1 MKALQEELRAYYSA
15 RSGRDRE
22 KTLNPF
28 LDEMNGWAEAHPDA
42 SPLEMKTVQYE
53 IIADRFKPVI
63 FRNTSFFSE
72 MGVRIAEYDGTGM
85 GPGAWLMHRN
95 GHLWQEENPEIFLQ
109 HQEFSR
115 AGFHLAYGPFVDP
128 DHHCF
133 PFTAVLRNGLEHFY
147 REFGKNTDEF
157 SIMVCRS
164 LLAIRKIAEK
174 FADAAE
180 KLTPET
186 PQQAVHLKRI
196 AAAAR
201 RVPWKKAETFYE
213 GLCVLWFLHEVCA
226 SVDGIGMSVL
236 GRPDCWLKE
245 LYENDLASGR
255 MSRDD
260 AYDLICRFMVHT
272 DCKLDLSR
280 PLSEQFNLGEQGD
293 TLILGGCDEQG
304 NDCCGEL
311 TTLFLRAHR
320 EWKLIYP
327 KIHFRYSA
335 RTPSEFLQD
344 ACTDFLN
351 GRNTIS
357 FLNDDTLIPAQVKA
371 GKRPEDAGNYV
382 AGGCWEVILEGCE
395 HSQGANCYVNLARIL
410 DLSIHDDPE
419 LEAKLGMTFRK
430 LAGEE
435 DFDQVFQLVMENVK
449 KTILRLC
456 DRIRI
461 GSRPWCRINP
471 SPFFS
476 AALKDCP
483 ENKRDYSAGGARY
496 NPHGLPMGN
505 LAVLTDSLSA
515 IRHLCF
521 DKKICPLGELLRA
534 VRGDW
539 NGFETL
545 RAAALASPR
554 YGNSE
559 SCAALAGR
567 ILREITASVAEY
579 NAAHREIHFQPGL
592 YNYRDIIDW
601 ADRTRATPDG
611 RRKGDFLSQGLMP
624 QRYSRGLNAAD
635 ILRTVQALP
644 LADFPANSVLT
655 LTLQKRGMTPDRLA
669 AVVRCF
675 SGGNLQ
681 LNCLDQAE
689 LRDAMEHPER
699 HQDLIVRLY
708 GYSARFVSLDGQMQ
722 KEFISR
728 TFL

>member
-42 SPLEMKTVQYE
+42 SPLEMKTAQYE
-53 IIADRFKPVI
+53 IIAARFKPVI
-63 FRNTSFFSE
+63 FRNTPFFSE

-95 GHLWQEENPEIFLQ
+95 GHLWQEENPELFLR

-115 AGFHLAYGPFVDP
+115 AGFHLSYGPFVDP

-133 PFTAVLRNGLEHFY
+133 PFMAVLRNGLEHFY

-164 LLAIRKIAEK
+164 LLAIRKISEK

-272 DCKLDLSR
+272 DCKLDFSR

-293 TLILGGCDEQG
+293 TIILGGCDEQG

-320 EWKLIYP
+320 
-327 KIHFRYSA
+327 
-335 RTPSEFLQD
+335 
-344 ACTDFLN
+344 
-351 GRNTIS
+351 
-357 FLNDDTLIPAQVKA
+357 V
-371 GKRPEDAGNYV
+371 
-382 AGGCWEVILEGCE
+382 
-395 HSQGANCYVNLARIL
+395 
-410 DLSIHDDPE
+410 
-419 LEAKLGMTFRK
+419 
-430 LAGEE
+430 
-435 DFDQVFQLVMENVK
+435 
-449 KTILRLC
+449 
-456 DRIRI
+456 
-461 GSRPWCRINP
+461 
-471 SPFFS
+471 
-476 AALKDCP
+476 
-483 ENKRDYSAGGARY
+483 
-496 NPHGLPMGN
+496 
-505 LAVLTDSLSA
+505 
-515 IRHLCF
+515 
-521 DKKICPLGELLRA
+521 
-534 VRGDW
+534 
-539 NGFETL
+539 
-545 RAAALASPR
+545 
-554 YGNSE
+554 
-559 SCAALAGR
+559 
-567 ILREITASVAEY
+567 
-579 NAAHREIHFQPGL
+579 
-592 YNYRDIIDW
+592 
-601 ADRTRATPDG
+601 
-611 RRKGDFLSQGLMP
+611 
-624 QRYSRGLNAAD
+624 
-635 ILRTVQALP
+635 
-644 LADFPANSVLT
+644 
-655 LTLQKRGMTPDRLA
+655 
-669 AVVRCF
+669 
-675 SGGNLQ
+675 
-681 LNCLDQAE
+681 
-689 LRDAMEHPER
+689 
-699 HQDLIVRLY
+699 
-708 GYSARFVSLDGQMQ
+708 
-722 KEFISR
+722 
-728 TFL
+728 